1 MGTSKLLPGQIVE
14 QLQFANAEGRGGG
27 EEELGASG
35 GHVMYTTRKS
45 SNCVLILELSVT
57 KKVTLLYFQ
66 NVNWLTLIECKCAN
80 DA

>member
-1 MGTSKLLPGQIVE
+1 MGTNKLLPGQIVE
-14 QLQFANAEGRGGG
+14 QLKFANAEGRGG

-35 GHVMYTTRKS
+35 GHVMCTTRKS
-45 SNCVLILELSVT
+45 YELILELSVT

-66 NVNWLTLIECKCAN
+66 YVNWLTLIECKCAN